1 MKKSYKMIVM
11 AMVIIGMITMG
22 TAFAKNK
29 GTVVGNTSG
38 ETDSRPM
45 PPPRHGG
52 HLLERYIHDN
62 MAAETLSELTGKEL
76 ATVKT
81 DMQDKHLGELLET
94 YAIDMTAF
102 KTAMDAKTIT
112 TAQKVFNCGLITQE
126 QLTAIT
132 EEIQTDSSDD
142 TENCESVINPVPAG
156 HRPTGF
162 LKPRRS
168 FFKNNKK
175 LTPCATLNT
184 KDTKKAQRTQ
194 HFVNLVKS
202 LCPLF

>member
-29 GTVVGNTSG
+29 GTVVGNTG
-38 ETDSRPM
+38 GEETDSRPM

-62 MAAETLSELTGKEL
+62 MVAETLSELTGKEL

-81 DMQDKHLGELLET
+81 DMQDKHIGELLEAYT
-94 YAIDMTAF
+94 IDMDAF
-102 KTAMDAKTIT
+102 KTAMNAKTIT

-132 EEIQTDSSDD
+132 EEIQTDTNND
-142 TENCESVINPVPAG
+142 TETVSP
-156 HRPTGF
+156 
-162 LKPRRS
+162 
-168 FFKNNKK
+168 
-175 LTPCATLNT
+175 
-184 KDTKKAQRTQ
+184 
-194 HFVNLVKS
+194 
-202 LCPLF
+202 